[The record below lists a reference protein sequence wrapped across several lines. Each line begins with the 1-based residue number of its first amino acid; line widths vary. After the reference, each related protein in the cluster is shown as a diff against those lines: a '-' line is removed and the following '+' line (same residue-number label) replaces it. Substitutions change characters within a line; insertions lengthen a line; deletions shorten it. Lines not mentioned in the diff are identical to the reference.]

1 MFTGI
6 VQGLGEVVAVASAGG
21 ITRLTIRMPGDE
33 LVALATGASI
43 AINGTCLTVVA
54 WQDMDVSFDVID
66 ETLKLTNLGALQV
79 GDRVNIERAARFGD
93 EIGGHLLSG
102 HIHGQ
107 ALVERVES
115 DGDNVAVWWSVS
127 QSLHKYILPKG
138 YVALNGCSLTVGEA
152 QVEGL
157 LSVHLIP
164 ETRRITTFE
173 AVRVGDQ
180 LNVEIDTQTQ
190 AIVDTVERVMADRQ
204 S

>member
-6 VQGLGEVVAVASAGG
+6 VQGLGEVVAIASSGG

-33 LVALATGASI
+33 LVGLATGASI
-43 AINGTCLTVVA
+43 AINGTCLTVVG

-107 ALVERVES
+107 ALVERVDS
-115 DGDNVAVWWSVS
+115 DDDNVAVWWSVS

-157 LSVHLIP
+157 FSVHLIP

-173 AVRVGDQ
+173 AVRVGDH

-190 AIVDTVERVMADRQ
+190 AIVETVERVMADRQ